1 MKIILYIY
9 YILNIHIC
17 TYPNTHMCVCV
28 CVCVCVCD
36 LVLTERYYQNL
47 WLKTDINGTFS
58 WDRVLFL
65 HTPGNIQE
73 DDALKLQLLD
83 LGCEIRP
90 VTLPIK
96 KENNY
101 REEHQVNNG
110 KVSMS
115 GQEQPEQTGPLKA
128 HAFMGVSYSPPP
140 WRAWTGPWSSAGGSQ
155 RKPPEGTKLWV
166 THTET
171 HTHSVCQ
178 TDGNSAYPCIE
189 HLVTEATVE
198 FLGIGFCEGT
208 QRQMIMTQTKRN
220 NGYIKTFY

>member
-1 MKIILYIY
+1 
-9 YILNIHIC
+9 
-17 TYPNTHMCVCV
+17 MCVCV
-28 CVCVCVCD
+28 SD
-36 LVLTERYYQNL
+36 LLLTERYYQNL

-110 KVSMS
+110 KVSRS
-115 GQEQPEQTGPLKA
+115 RQVLSKHTLSWEFHTHHHPDVLGQVPGAPLEEVRESRLRGQNYESHTLKHTLTQSVRQTGTRLTPA
-128 HAFMGVSYSPPP
+128 
-140 WRAWTGPWSSAGGSQ
+140 
-155 RKPPEGTKLWV
+155 
-166 THTET
+166 
-171 HTHSVCQ
+171 
-178 TDGNSAYPCIE
+178 
-189 HLVTEATVE
+189 
-198 FLGIGFCEGT
+198 
-208 QRQMIMTQTKRN
+208 
-220 NGYIKTFY
+220 